1 MHGVSE
7 SAILREVKK
16 NMNYI
21 KYIMAALIISILAA
35 GIISANDVL
44 RGEYTGPFAEV
55 KENVQINTK
64 LPDVPA
70 QVSVLKVNG
79 KNFDEVQAKKL
90 VEIALDIKAQESK
103 KLPDNKGIALKDNE
117 KVVILYEGGQM
128 KFSSGK
134 ELDNKFMKS
143 EMLDDQAAKN
153 KALGHIRKLAELD
166 MLDVSAVDT
175 SKMVVEY
182 DEEYISYDGK
192 IEKFILNQH
201 VNVETSY
208 DGMPLRGPGA
218 KIRTYFGKN
227 GELLGILNGVGK
239 PVADKK
245 VPVISPEKAIELLKE
260 RGYRDVT
267 IDSIEF
273 AYDVPPTSE
282 NAEFIYPVYL
292 FQGKSH
298 TVYGEDVPF
307 YTSVPAVAK

>member
-1 MHGVSE
+1 M
-7 SAILREVKK
+7 
-16 NMNYI
+16 
-21 KYIMAALIISILAA
+21 
-35 GIISANDVL
+35 
-44 RGEYTGPFAEV
+44 
-55 KENVQINTK
+55 KENVQINAK

-79 KNFDEVQAKKL
+79 KNFDEVHAKKI
-90 VEIALDIKAQESK
+90 VEKALDINAQESK

-201 VNVETSY
+201 VSVETSY

-227 GELLGILNGVGK
+227 GELIGLLNGVGK
-239 PVADKK
+239 PIADKK
-245 VPVISPEKAIELLKE
+245 VTVISPEKAIELLKE

-273 AYDVPPTSE
+273 AYEVPPTSE